1 MRVIKKKL
9 ESRFGFSL
17 AETLIAILILLMVSA
32 IVGAAIPTA
41 SRVYVDT
48 VDAANAQVLLST
60 ATTVLRDKLSTA
72 TSPRTGGTGDKII
85 TFKTRT
91 TVNGKDADAWCMIEM
106 KEGTLYIYYGSQDAA
121 HDVNPNNYSIVKDT
135 DGNNGYELISSEA
148 KTQNL
153 SLTYDSITY
162 NESTGVVTFRDLQV
176 MKEDKTLAGPCDISV
191 RTLS

>member
-1 MRVIKKKL
+1 LRVIKKKL
-9 ESRFGFSL
+9 KSRFGFSL

-72 TSPRTGGTGDKII
+72 TSPRTGGAGDKKTII

-91 TVNGKDADAWCMIEM
+91 TVNGKNADAWCMIEM
-106 KEGTLYIYYGSQDAA
+106 KDGTLYIHYGSLEAA
-121 HDVNPNNYSIVKDT
+121 HEADVTKYTIGSQKLVS
-135 DGNNGYELISSEA
+135 LEA

-153 SLTYDSITY
+153 SLIYDSITY
-162 NESTGVVTFRDLQV
+162 NETTGVVTFRDLQV
-176 MKEDKTLAGPCDISV
+176 MKGDKTLAGPCDISV